1 VPGADEALDRL
12 RSELNH
18 WFQQLPEPP
27 LYRRRDDPS
36 VAQAKARVD
45 EGIKLKQQLDRL
57 EDPRRAPLSSAL
69 EAHLSA
75 LELIAGGKLEAAE
88 RAWTSALQLER
99 EAMAARRL
107 WHRSDEQRPAV
118 YSKQHGHSRYD
129 PQPEATVE
137 TQLACPNHSCHQ
149 TNKYRFSPGHAHHR
163 FACLSCKQ
171 PFRVYF
177 AEVRALEVKRFTKT
191 RRQYFFRLEE
201 LEGVVTR
208 LELIDTSDG
217 ELKVARRDLLAFLY
231 TDARELR
238 GVLDLSSARVL
249 WVRPP
254 GLCFIATATF
264 GEDAPELDAFRRF
277 RDRALM
283 PSRWGRAAIDTYYW
297 CGPPVSRWL
306 SRKPWRRRM
315 MRRVMGRVH
324 RSLQER
330 GF

>member
-1 VPGADEALDRL
+1 MAGADDALDRL

-27 LYRRRDDPS
+27 LYRRRDDPV
-36 VAQAKARVD
+36 VAQAKVRVD
-45 EGIKLKQQLDRL
+45 EGLKLKAQLDRVQ
-57 EDPRRAPLSSAL
+57 DPRRGPLASAL

-75 LELIAGGKLEAAE
+75 LELIAGGKIEAAE
-88 RAWTSALQLER
+88 QAWSSALQLER

-107 WHRSDEQRPAV
+107 WHRSDEQRPPV
-118 YSKQHGHSRYD
+118 FSRQSGSSRYD
-129 PQPEATVE
+129 PQPETTVDA
-137 TQLACPNHSCHQ
+137 QLACPNHSCHQ
-149 TNKYRFSPGHAHHR
+149 TNKFGFSSRHAHHR
-163 FACLSCKQ
+163 FLCPSCKQ

-177 AEVRALEVKRFTKT
+177 AEVRALEVKRFSRT

-201 LEGVVTR
+201 LEGAVTR
-208 LELIDTSDG
+208 LELVDTSDG

-277 RDRALM
+277 RDRVLM
-283 PSRWGRAAIDTYYW
+283 PRGWGRAAIESYYW

-315 MRRVMGRVH
+315 MRSVLSRVH
-324 RSLQER
+324 QRLEER